1 MCVPFGWSS
10 RADRVAGGLT
20 AVVSSAR
27 WWSLVLLAR
36 MESAGGVP
44 IDNRPFIGQCFLGS
58 SPPRS
63 DRFAI
68 VVSLEAVLGGF
79 SEGVYVACLS
89 IVKSR
94 SSFHTVHAMRAILL
108 ASATAALLCPRRFST
123 CSAQV

>member
-1 MCVPFGWSS
+1 MDFGLRQERRIWTPLVKVKEINSDHMVLASWSSS
-10 RADRVAGGLT
+10 RADRVAVGLT

-27 WWSLVLLAR
+27 WWSFVLLAR

-44 IDNRPFIGQCFLGS
+44 IDNRPSIGQPFVGA

-79 SEGVYVACLS
+79 
-89 IVKSR
+89 
-94 SSFHTVHAMRAILL
+94 
-108 ASATAALLCPRRFST
+108 
-123 CSAQV
+123 